1 MLAKSVISL
10 GLLLLAREVAALQQP
25 TRSVGQLRKATAHGA
40 ILEARYQDRRHAA
53 PDDDDATAD
62 DVDPSLLYPAY
73 NLLVPVD
80 HFHNDSLYEPHVCLV
95 PIPPPP
101 PPPHTDAQQTNDT
114 FNLRYWFD
122 ASHYQQGGPV
132 IVLQSGET
140 SGVGRLPFLQKGIIS
155 ILAQATG
162 GLGVILEHRYYGTSF
177 PVADLSTPNLRF
189 LTTDQALADMA
200 YFAQNVVFEGLG
212 LDLTAPN
219 VPYIAYGGSYAG
231 AFVAFLRKLY
241 PDVYWG
247 AISSS
252 GVTEAIYDYWE
263 YYTAAQLYA
272 PGDCAT
278 TTQTLTH
285 VVDNILITHNGT
297 EYVQRL
303 KDVFGLGNVTRDN
316 DFANA
321 LSGGISQLQGTNWDP
336 AVNSTNF
343 GTYCDTI
350 SSDQLLHNATVSKT
364 SEVVELLKVAGYG
377 NDTARLTNRML
388 NYIGYINKTVVSEC
402 DKKETQDECLT
413 SYNSSFYQQDDISQT
428 WRAWPYQYCF
438 EWGYL
443 QTGSG
448 VPAGQLPL
456 VSRLLDLEYQSVICR
471 EAFNITTPSQVDR
484 INQWGGFNISY
495 PRLAIVDGEHD
506 PWRQASPHAIG
517 LPDRVST
524 TSEPFILIDDA
535 VHHWDEN
542 GLFPNQ
548 TTADLPPAPVR
559 DAQHQ
564 EVVFVQAWI
573 EEWKQSNR
581 TTATFRA
588 R

>member
-1 MLAKSVISL
+1 MSL
-10 GLLLLAREVAALQQP
+10 
-25 TRSVGQLRKATAHGA
+25 
-40 ILEARYQDRRHAA
+40 
-53 PDDDDATAD
+53 
-62 DVDPSLLYPAY
+62 
-73 NLLVPVD
+73 
-80 HFHNDSLYEPHVCLV
+80 HNNSR
-95 PIPPPP
+95 
-101 PPPHTDAQQTNDT
+101 QTNDT

-122 ASHYQQGGPV
+122 ASHYQEGGPI

-140 SGVGRLPFLQKGIIS
+140 SGVGRLPYLQKGIVS
-155 ILAQATG
+155 ILSQATG

-177 PVADLSTPNLRF
+177 PVDDLSTENLRF

-200 YFAQNVVFEGLG
+200 YFAQNVVFKGLED
-212 LDLTAPN
+212 LDLTAPD

-263 YYTAAQLYA
+263 YYTAAQVYA

-278 TTQTLTH
+278 TTQNLTD
-285 VVDNILITHNGT
+285 VVDNILITKNGSD
-297 EYVQRL
+297 YVQKL
-303 KDVFGLGNVTRDN
+303 KDVFGLGNVTRDD

-321 LSGGISQLQGTNWDP
+321 LTGGISQLQSTNWDP
-336 AVNSTNF
+336 AVNSTAF

-350 SSDQLLHNATVSKT
+350 SSDKILYNNTVSKT
-364 SEVVELLKVAGYG
+364 SEVIELLKIAGYG
-377 NDTARLTNRML
+377 DDIGTLTNRML
-388 NYIGYINKTVVSEC
+388 NYIGYINDTVVSQC
-402 DKKETQDECLT
+402 GGETQDECLT
-413 SYNSSFYQQDDISQT
+413 AYDPSFYQQDDITQT

-448 VPAGQLPL
+448 VPENQLPL
-456 VSRLLDLEYQSVICR
+456 ISRLLDLNYESIICK
-471 EAFNITTPSQVDR
+471 EAFNITTPSQVER

-506 PWRQASPHAIG
+506 PWRQATPHAIG

-548 TTADLPPAPVR
+548 TTATLPPVPIK
-559 DAQHQ
+559 DTQKQ
-564 EVVFVQAWI
+564 EVAFVQAWMS
-573 EEWKQSNR
+573 EWKQSNS
-581 TTATFRA
+581 TTTQSRA
-588 R
+588 RWNSY